1 MQGRA
6 RAQGMKA
13 NQSVVIHLDSLP
25 DGSLRIRTIPS
36 LSELDE
42 LRKNSP
48 SSLTQAEL
56 YALAALGGVEEMRS
70 KLSRIMELA
79 K

>member
-1 MQGRA
+1 
-6 RAQGMKA
+6 MKA

-25 DGSLRIRTIPS
+25 DGSLRIRTIPP
-36 LSELDE
+36 LSELGE